1 MNKPLN
7 FKAEEV
13 SAVQKTR
20 ILKLFLETADNGGN
34 INPLQENK
42 HSANTE
48 ENRTIILAC
57 CLLRLVFML
66 PM

>member
-13 SAVQKTR
+13 SAVQKT
-20 ILKLFLETADNGGN
+20 LLETANNGGN

-57 CLLRLVFML
+57 GLLRLVFMP